1 VQDNSNLTLT
11 HKPEPNPG
19 GVLLIRFAAN
29 QVPSYGNVVNAF
41 LTNRGESAI
50 SGAGSKLE
58 PQKAEFAF
66 EYGAPRG
73 GLCCLTSGR
82 GFIL

>member
-19 GVLLIRFAAN
+19 GVLLIRFAAK
-29 QVPSYGNVVNAF
+29 QVASYGNVVNAF

-50 SGAGSKLE
+50 SGAGSKLD
-58 PQKAEFAF
+58 PQTIA
-66 EYGAPRG
+66 GSG
-73 GLCCLTSGR
+73 VCLRMWRDFDRAGVYAA
-82 GFIL
+82 